1 MKLNIYDHKEVIKTY
16 EANEYELMFGT
27 VEDMI
32 DAAKLDKI
40 ESGTDAEI
48 VMAATNLVTTSM
60 DTVKDL
66 LKDVF
71 DGLTDDEIRHT
82 RVSEIVNVIVD
93 VIKYAISQI
102 SLFGGGKRGKN

>member
-32 DAAKLDKI
+32 EAAKLDKI

-48 VMAATNLVTTSM
+48 VMAATSLVTTSM

-71 DGLTDDEIRHT
+71 DGLTDDEIRNT
-82 RVSEIVNVIVD
+82 RVSEIVNVVVD
-93 VIKYAISQI
+93 ILMYAVSQI
-102 SLFGGGKRGKN
+102 TLFVGSKRKN

>member
-1 MKLNIYDHKEVIKTY
+1 MKLNIYDKRNVVKTY
-16 EANEYELMFGT
+16 EASAYEIMFGT
-27 VEDMI
+27 VEDII

-48 VMAATNLVTTSM
+48 VMAATNLVTSSM

-71 DGLTDDEIRHT
+71 DGLTDDEIRHA
-82 RVSEIVNVIVD
+82 RVSEIINVIVD
-93 VIKYAISQI
+93 IIMYAVSQI
-102 SLFGGGKRGKN
+102 TLFGGKKGKN

>member
-1 MKLNIYDHKEVIKTY
+1 MKLNIYEKKSIVKTY
-16 EANEYELMFGT
+16 EASEYELMFGT

-32 DAAKLDKI
+32 EAAKLDEI

-48 VMAATNLVTTSM
+48 VVAATNLVTTSM

-93 VIKYAISQI
+93 VIRYAVSQI

>member
-1 MKLNIYDHKEVIKTY
+1 MKLNIYDHKELIKTY

-93 VIKYAISQI
+93 VIMYAIGQI
-102 SLFGGGKRGKN
+102 SIFGGGKGKN

>member
-1 MKLNIYDHKEVIKTY
+1 MKLNIYEHKEVIKNY
-16 EANEYELMFGT
+16 EADEYELMFGT

-93 VIKYAISQI
+93 VIRYAISQI
-102 SLFGGGKRGKN
+102 SLFGGGKKGKN

>member
-1 MKLNIYDHKEVIKTY
+1 MKLNTYDHKELIKTY

-93 VIKYAISQI
+93 VIRYAISQI
-102 SLFGGGKRGKN
+102 SLFGGGKKGKN

>member
-1 MKLNIYDHKEVIKTY
+1 MKLNIYEKKSIVKTY
-16 EANEYELMFGT
+16 EAGEYELMFGT

-48 VMAATNLVTTSM
+48 VIAATNLVTTSM

-93 VIKYAISQI
+93 VIRYAISQI
-102 SLFGGGKRGKN
+102 SLFGGGKKGKN

>member
-82 RVSEIVNVIVD
+82 RVSEIINVIVD
-93 VIKYAISQI
+93 VIMYAIGQI
-102 SLFGGGKRGKN
+102 SIFGGGKGKN

>member
-16 EANEYELMFGT
+16 EADEYELMFGT

-48 VMAATNLVTTSM
+48 VIAATNLVTTSM

-93 VIKYAISQI
+93 VIRYAISQI
-102 SLFGGGKRGKN
+102 SLFGGGKKGKN

>member
-16 EANEYELMFGT
+16 EADEYELMFGT

-48 VMAATNLVTTSM
+48 VVAATNLVTTSM

-93 VIKYAISQI
+93 VIRYAISQI

>member
-1 MKLNIYDHKEVIKTY
+1 MKLNIYEKKSIVKTY
-16 EANEYELMFGT
+16 EADEYELMFGT

-48 VMAATNLVTTSM
+48 VMAATSLVTTSM

-71 DGLTDDEIRHT
+71 DGLTDDEIRNT
-82 RVSEIVNVIVD
+82 RVSEIVNVVVD
-93 VIKYAISQI
+93 ILMYAVSQI
-102 SLFGGGKRGKN
+102 TLFGGSKRKN

>member
-16 EANEYELMFGT
+16 ETNEYELMFGT

-93 VIKYAISQI
+93 VIRYAISQI
-102 SLFGGGKRGKN
+102 SLFGGGKKGKN

>member
-16 EANEYELMFGT
+16 EADEYELMFGT

-48 VMAATNLVTTSM
+48 VIAATNLVTTSM

-102 SLFGGGKRGKN
+102 SLFGGGKKGKN